1 MRYMHNQVK
10 IAVAASDTPERV
22 RIIEAIETI
31 DQVIVEKY
39 DLGKQDW
46 SQLLAFNPDVVICRY
61 DSSMRNCELLIK
73 WLDDQARLRKVM
85 TLAIVDE
92 TILKDISSDILRRL
106 DQLLFGMPTFD
117 EIRRNVSLLV
127 RLVRSENE
135 VMQSNILNEA
145 LKISEDKYRTIVNS
159 LQDGYFEIDHKGRI
173 RFLNASMERILA
185 LSGSQVLGHTMDEL
199 LVGESASRF
208 TMLIDRVL
216 QHRIHSKGERWEVK
230 TSSGHYR
237 VVELSLMPTEQPAD
251 TAIRCLARDIT
262 SINEIELEIAKKDEL
277 FRTAIN
283 STKEAFYMLESLRD
297 EDGKIIDFVFVEM
310 NKAGNDLLNMS
321 PDKVIGARLC
331 ELLPVNKE
339 PRFFDKYVRVVEL
352 REILDEEYQIDVEYY
367 KPRWAHHTVV
377 PMGDGIAITVRD
389 ITEMKK
395 VSHRIEA
402 DRNLLYTIINAI
414 PDEIYLKDIDRR
426 FVMVNRGV
434 LNMLGKKSFDEVI
447 GKRDEDLISQK
458 HHDTVISQ
466 DQQVL
471 ESGIPLV
478 NHEGYS
484 YADESQTE
492 IKRSSLI
499 SKFPY
504 FDKDGNIVGLI
515 GINKDITDR
524 KRAELRIKR
533 SLREKEVLLK
543 EIHHRVKN
551 NLAVISGL
559 LFMQAENLENEDMKQ
574 VLYDS
579 EIRIRSMAMIHE
591 KLYHHD
597 MYSGIEFGS
606 YVKDLVATIESTYK
620 NNGCEI
626 AVNLNTPPTYIDLNR
641 AMPCALIV
649 NEALSNAYK
658 HAFKDAKKGEIW
670 IDFSQHE
677 GTYRMMIRD
686 NGVGLPEDFNP
697 ENASSL
703 GMVLIHGLVRQLGST
718 LYIDKSNGTLLTF
731 EFGGEEKAPW

>member
-1 MRYMHNQVK
+1 MHNQVK
-10 IAVAASDTPERV
+10 IAITASDTPDRKK
-22 RIIEAIETI
+22 IIEAIESI
-31 DQVIVEKY
+31 DHIVLSVY
-39 DLGKQDW
+39 DFGEHDR
-46 SQLLAFNPDVVICRY
+46 SEMLAFNPDVIICRH
-61 DSSMRNCELLIK
+61 DKSMRNCESLLK
-73 WLDDQARLRKVM
+73 WLDDQAKFRKVM
-85 TLAIVDE
+85 TFAIVDE
-92 TILKDISSDILRRL
+92 TFVPSIGTDILKRL
-106 DQLLFGMPTFD
+106 DQLLIGMPSD
-117 EIRRNVSLLV
+117 AEIRRNASLLV

-135 VMQSNILNEA
+135 VMQSNMFNEA
-145 LKISEDKYRTIVNS
+145 IKVSEDKYRTIVNS
-159 LQDGYFEIDHKGRI
+159 LEDGYFEIDHESRI

-185 LSGSQVLGHTMDEL
+185 IPSSQVLGQTLDDL
-199 LVGESASRF
+199 LVEESANRL
-208 TMLIDRVL
+208 TTLVDRVL
-216 QHRIHSKGERWEVK
+216 HHRIHTRGERWEVK
-230 TSSGHYR
+230 TSGGHYR
-237 VVELSLMPTEQPAD
+237 VVELSLVHTEQSSD

-262 SINEIELEIAKKDEL
+262 SINEIELEIVKKDEQ

-283 STKEAFYMLESLRD
+283 STKEAFYMLEALRD
-297 EDGKIIDFVFVEM
+297 NDGKIIDFVFVEM
-310 NKAGNDLLNMS
+310 NKAGSDLLNMS
-321 PDKVIGARLC
+321 ADEVIGARLC

-339 PRFFDKYVRVVEL
+339 PRFFDKYVRVVEM

-389 ITEMKK
+389 ITEMKQ

-402 DRNLLYTIINAI
+402 DRNLLHTIINAI
-414 PDEIYLKDIDRR
+414 PDEIYLKDNDRR

-447 GKRDEDLISQK
+447 GKRDEDLINRK
-458 HHDTVISQ
+458 HHDLVISQ

-471 ESGIPLV
+471 ESGIPLI
-478 NHEGYS
+478 NYEGYS
-484 YADESQTE
+484 YSDESQTE

-559 LFMQAENLENEDMKQ
+559 LFIQAENLENEDMKQ

-606 YVKDLVATIESTYK
+606 YVKDLVTTIESTYK

-626 AVNLNTPPTYIDLNR
+626 TVNLNTPPTYIDLNR

-658 HAFKDAKKGEIW
+658 HAFKDLKKGEIW
-670 IDFSQHE
+670 IDFSQSE
-677 GTYRMMIRD
+677 GTYRMLIRD
-686 NGVGLPEDFNP
+686 NGVGLPEDYSP

-718 LYIDKSNGTLLTF
+718 LYIDRSKGTLLSF